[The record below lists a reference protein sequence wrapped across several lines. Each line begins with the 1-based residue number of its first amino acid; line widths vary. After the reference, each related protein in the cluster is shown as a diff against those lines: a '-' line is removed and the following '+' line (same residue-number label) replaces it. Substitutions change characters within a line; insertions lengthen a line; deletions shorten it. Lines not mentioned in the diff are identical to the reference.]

1 MPSSKPVAP
10 GLIRMKGSEAALLG
24 GRRLRDGK
32 VVFPMPSG
40 PEALLHKEIELS
52 REGTLWSFTVQRFRP
67 KPPFDGDGDDSS
79 FVPYAVGYVELPGE
93 IIVESRIEVSDPAH
107 LRIGMP
113 MRLVLEAY
121 RHDSDGTAVMT
132 YAFSPANEQQP

>member
-1 MPSSKPVAP
+1 MVVY
-10 GLIRMKGSEAALLG
+10 RAALPAPAPV
-24 GRRLRDGK
+24 RRR
-32 VVFPMPSG
+32 
-40 PEALLHKEIELS
+40 
-52 REGTLWSFTVQRFRP
+52 RRRC
-67 KPPFDGDGDDSS
+67 S

-132 YAFSPANEQQP
+132 YAFRPANEQQP